1 MERRFAVLAGADRA
15 EALTARVPRTRIALA
30 AALAAVSLAAAAG
43 TADARPK
50 RRDAKAVFDRGVTAY
65 QKGNY
70 QAASEALGKS
80 FELERDVD
88 TLFAWAQAERKL
100 EHCDKAIDL
109 YEQLLTFNL
118 PIANKTAVEGKLAEC
133 RTIVAQQTPP
143 PPAPTPSE
151 PASPPAPPPT
161 PTSSNPVAATRPA
174 PLPPPTTVAAA
185 GPSVDS
191 QPAPVGPPPAEGP
204 PSYNALKD
212 PIALSLFGAGT
223 VGLGV
228 GIVFYASGVSEGNK
242 VADSPTIDDART
254 HHDHEKSRKTV
265 GFAIGGVGVACLAGG
280 LVWTLLHR
288 DSEEQRTV
296 TGWLTPAGGGL
307 AITGPF

>member
-1 MERRFAVLAGADRA
+1 MRA
-15 EALTARVPRTRIALA
+15 PRARIAMA
-30 AALAAVSLAAAAG
+30 AALAAVSLAAAGG

-50 RRDAKAVFDRGVTAY
+50 RRDAKAAFDRGVTAY

-70 QAASEALGKS
+70 QGASDALGKS

-118 PIANKTAVEGKLAEC
+118 PVANKTAVEGKLAEC
-133 RTIVAQQTPP
+133 RTIVAQQASAPP
-143 PPAPTPSE
+143 VPAPSE
-151 PASPPAPPPT
+151 PAAAPSSPAAASSSSPAT
-161 PTSSNPVAATRPA
+161 A
-174 PLPPPTTVAAA
+174 PPPTTVAAA
-185 GPSVDS
+185 GNPVDT
-191 QPAPVGPPPAEGP
+191 QPAPAPTPATEGP
-204 PSYNALKD
+204 PSYNLLKD

-242 VADSPTIDDART
+242 VSNAPSINDART
-254 HHDHEKSRKTV
+254 HHDHEKSRKAA
-265 GFAIGGVGVACLAGG
+265 GFIIGGVGVACLGGG
-280 LVWTLLHR
+280 LVLTLLHR

-296 TGWLTPAGGGL
+296 TGWLAPGGGGL